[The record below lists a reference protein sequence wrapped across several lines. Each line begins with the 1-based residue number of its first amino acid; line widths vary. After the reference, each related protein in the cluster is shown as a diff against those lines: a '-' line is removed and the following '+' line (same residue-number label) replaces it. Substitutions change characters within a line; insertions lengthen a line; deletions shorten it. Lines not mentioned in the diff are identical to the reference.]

1 MPRNNVKLS
10 RAAKKLFDV
19 VPPDGTF
26 IGNTTLQR
34 RSKVG
39 KGYWKVRNELV
50 SAGLLTRGKGRG
62 GSVAR
67 LAGEVEAA
75 PLVEKKAKGFVRKE
89 SELYEP
95 LKNWLAEE
103 WGEDVEGG
111 DFFEVLVTGTPKRKR
126 RAGGKWSRPD
136 VTLVQ
141 VNSYEYLPQPVLD
154 VTTFEVKKFPD
165 AEDLRSVY
173 ETASHSRRAHFSY
186 LVAEVPNPDYEFPE
200 RFVSELERFHL
211 GLIFMW
217 KEKDKWEFDE
227 QEWETERLNPEPEE
241 LNRLLREFFQACPRV
256 KEFKQA
262 LGTR

>member
-1 MPRNNVKLS
+1 MTNKNVKLT
-10 RAAKKLFDV
+10 RGARKLLNL
-19 VPPDGTF
+19 VPLDGTF
-26 IGNTTLQR
+26 IGNKKLQR
-34 RSKVG
+34 RSRVG
-39 KGYWKVRNELV
+39 KGYWKFQKELV
-50 SAGLLTRGKGRG
+50 SKGIFTRGKGRG

-67 LAGEVEAA
+67 LAVESEVGLAS
-75 PLVEKKAKGFVRKE
+75 KKGKSAVRKE

-95 LKNWLAEE
+95 LKSWLATE
-103 WGEDVEGG
+103 WGEGVEGG
-111 DFFEVLVTGTPKRKR
+111 DFFDVLITGTPRKKGR
-126 RAGGKWSRPD
+126 KSGKWSRPD

-141 VNSYEYLPQPVLD
+141 VNSYDYLPQPVLD

-173 ETASHSRRAHFSY
+173 ETASHSRRTHFSY
-186 LVAEVPNPDYEFPE
+186 LVAEVPDSDYEFPE

-217 KEKDKWEFDE
+217 KNKGKWEFEE

-241 LNRLLREFFQACPRV
+241 LNRLLKEFFQACPRA

-262 LGTR
+262 LGKG

>member
-1 MPRNNVKLS
+1 MPNKKVKLS
-10 RAAKKLFDV
+10 RNARKLLDL

-26 IGNTTLQR
+26 IGNTKLQR
-34 RSKVG
+34 RSKLG
-39 KGYWKVRNELV
+39 KGYWKVQKELV
-50 SAGLLTRGKGRG
+50 SKGVLTRGKGRG

-67 LAGEVEAA
+67 LAAEEEVGQSAT
-75 PLVEKKAKGFVRKE
+75 KGKSAVRKE

-95 LKNWLAEE
+95 LRNWLAEE

-111 DFFEVLVTGTPKRKR
+111 DFFEVLITGTPKKKQRK
-126 RAGGKWSRPD
+126 GGKWSRPD

-141 VNSYEYLPQPVLD
+141 VNSYDYLPQPVLD

-165 AEDLRSVY
+165 AEDIRSVY
-173 ETASHSRRAHFSY
+173 ETASHSRRTHFSY
-186 LVAEVPNPDYEFPE
+186 LVAEVPSADYEFPE

-217 KEKDKWEFDE
+217 KKKDKWEFEE

-241 LNRLLREFFQACPRV
+241 LNRLLKEFFQACPRA
-256 KEFKQA
+256 KEFRQA
-262 LGTR
+262 LGKG

>member
-1 MPRNNVKLS
+1 MPNTKVRLS
-10 RAAKKLFDV
+10 GAAKKLLEL

-26 IGNTTLQR
+26 IGNKKLQR
-34 RSKVG
+34 RSKIG
-39 KGYWKVRNELV
+39 KRYWKLQKELV
-50 SAGLLTRGKGRG
+50 KKGVLTRGKGRG

-67 LAGEVEAA
+67 LAPEGEFVQAA
-75 PLVEKKAKGFVRKE
+75 KRKSAVKKE

-95 LKNWLAEE
+95 LRNWLAEE
-103 WGEDVEGG
+103 WGEGVEGG
-111 DFFEVLVTGTPKRKR
+111 DFFEVLITGTPKKKQRK
-126 RAGGKWSRPD
+126 GGKWSRPD

-141 VNSYEYLPQPVLD
+141 VNSYDYLPQPVLD

-173 ETASHSRRAHFSY
+173 ETASHSRRTHFSY
-186 LVAEVPNPDYEFPE
+186 LVAEVPGPDYEFPE

-217 KEKDKWEFDE
+217 KKKNRWEFEE

-241 LNRLLREFFQACPRV
+241 LNRLLKEFFQVCPRA
-256 KEFKQA
+256 KEFRQA
-262 LGTR
+262 LGKG